1 MKVEVMFFKKVT
13 VENWTMVKV
22 VGIAV
27 LIEVETEVIVLV
39 FDMVLLTVLGLVVV
53 LVFVVTWMGTK
64 RVDLVIE
71 VKMVDFETVV
81 KSVTTVGTNK
91 VGILPFIS
99 KALLAEFKVMILI
112 PLGRDA
118 PLDIDPPN
126 IFKTAPDISVPL
138 AELIKDDSKSHFA
151 DEDNTFILFG
161 GYMRVYSK
169 VISSVPKQ
177 ETPTPLSYT
186 PLEETWNTIIRDRP
200 IIMQESETFSI
211 KWILKIE
218 YDGWGYV
225 TCYYF

>member
-13 VENWTMVKV
+13 VENWTMVNV
-22 VGIAV
+22 VGMAV
-27 LIEVETEVIVLV
+27 LTEVETEVIVLV

-81 KSVTTVGTNK
+81 KSVTTVGTNN

-99 KALLAEFKVMILI
+99 MALLAEFKVMILI

-118 PLDIDPPN
+118 DPPLDIDPPN

-138 AELIKDDSKSHFA
+138 AELIKDDSKSNFA
-151 DEDNTFILFG
+151 DEENTFILFG
-161 GYMRVYSK
+161 GICGYIRRWFPLFRNRK
-169 VISSVPKQ
+169 RRLRCLILHWRKP
-177 ETPTPLSYT
+177 ET
-186 PLEETWNTIIRDRP
+186 R
-200 IIMQESETFSI
+200 
-211 KWILKIE
+211 
-218 YDGWGYV
+218 
-225 TCYYF
+225 

>member
-1 MKVEVMFFKKVT
+1 
-13 VENWTMVKV
+13 
-22 VGIAV
+22 
-27 LIEVETEVIVLV
+27 
-39 FDMVLLTVLGLVVV
+39 
-53 LVFVVTWMGTK
+53 MGTK

-99 KALLAEFKVMILI
+99 MALLAEFKVMILI

-118 PLDIDPPN
+118 DPPLDIDPPN

-186 PLEETWNTIIRDRP
+186 PLEET
-200 IIMQESETFSI
+200 
-211 KWILKIE
+211 
-218 YDGWGYV
+218 
-225 TCYYF
+225 

>member
-1 MKVEVMFFKKVT
+1 
-13 VENWTMVKV
+13 
-22 VGIAV
+22 
-27 LIEVETEVIVLV
+27 
-39 FDMVLLTVLGLVVV
+39 
-53 LVFVVTWMGTK
+53 MGTK

-138 AELIKDDSKSHFA
+138 AELIKDDSKSNFA
-151 DEDNTFILFG
+151 DEENTFILFG
-161 GYMRVYSK
+161 GICGY
-169 VISSVPKQ
+169 
-177 ETPTPLSYT
+177 
-186 PLEETWNTIIRDRP
+186 IRR
-200 IIMQESETFSI
+200 
-211 KWILKIE
+211 
-218 YDGWGYV
+218 
-225 TCYYF
+225 